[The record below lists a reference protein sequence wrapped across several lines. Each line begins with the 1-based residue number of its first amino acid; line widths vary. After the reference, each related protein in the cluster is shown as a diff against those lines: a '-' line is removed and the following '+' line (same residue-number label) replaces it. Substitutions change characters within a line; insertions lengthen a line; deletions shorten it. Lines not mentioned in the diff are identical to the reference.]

1 MGHSEKVL
9 VVADNCC
16 RISDF
21 GILSDIRNYDVIEKN
36 QKIFVLR
43 KRVKFLISNFIL
55 CLNYLH

>member
-16 RISDF
+16 YISYF

-36 QKIFVLR
+36 QIDFCSQQKKI
-43 KRVKFLISNFIL
+43 
-55 CLNYLH
+55 